1 MNITGLNALDPRVA
15 ATEKYVQKLM
25 SEKKLA
31 PDQVPQFLLSMGADP
46 RLVGLVSKF
55 QRLQTA
61 SAQGQPAQ
69 APQTTV
75 AQDVEAQQRGIA
87 APMAPVQGRDQGI
100 AALPAPAMARAKFAD
115 GGIIAF
121 QEGGDTDLTQLS
133 AEDLEEIA
141 GGGDREKAKAA
152 YRERLRRSGYVPPQ
166 EYFQRYVEL
175 VKEGIPKGGAF
186 KFDSRPFP
194 SYMYDEQGNVRRDD
208 RALAGIS
215 GTKEVPSSGAM
226 VRNLSPDTPAK
237 FAQTQAK
244 FEERLDSGVPSD
256 VARTSGTGRR
266 NWAGAKQQNRKTKE
280 STRPIPDLFVLG
292 DTDKPRAGTSIGAGI
307 GTGAGQINEGIKI
320 LRDQVKELKNLKP
333 EDREARYRAAGIE
346 DMTPKQLAKIEDRI
360 SKLSGDKKRDA
371 YMALAQAGFKMAAA
385 ASKPGATV
393 LGAFGEGASEGA
405 KMMADINKE
414 YRALQSDLEDKVM
427 SLQRYQQE
435 RKEGRID
442 RDIDYER
449 DLAREIRGT
458 EAKIGE
464 LTEDARRFGITTRL
478 QERQLAQQ
486 AEASRRSED
495 PIRELK
501 RAYLSTR
508 DPRQREQI
516 LESMV
521 KLNEADTRAYLKQLE
536 IAGMIRRDEA
546 KNSLENLGLGG
557 AFGGNEGW
565 GDVRVK

>member
-1 MNITGLNALDPRVA
+1 MNISGLNALDPRVA

-121 QEGGDTDLTQLS
+121 QEGGNEGLDDIDTEVERILSKSPMMRTAEENDLLRKSGRELQQRKLGPDSTITKINKFLS
-133 AEDLEEIA
+133 SPFI
-141 GGGDREKAKAA
+141 RETIGTPYATPEQVAA
-152 YRERLRRSGYVPPQ
+152 QGTAPAAVNERIV
-166 EYFQRYVEL
+166 
-175 VKEGIPKGGAF
+175 
-186 KFDSRPFP
+186 
-194 SYMYDEQGNVRRDD
+194 
-208 RALAGIS
+208 RALGAS
-215 GTKEVPSSGAM
+215 QLAPS
-226 VRNLSPDTPAK
+226 V
-237 FAQTQAK
+237 
-244 FEERLDSGVPSD
+244 EVPSD

-266 NWAGAKQQNRKTKE
+266 NWAGAKQQNRKTRE

-292 DTDKPRAGTSIGAGI
+292 DTDKPRAGTSMGAGI

-346 DMTPKQLAKIEDRI
+346 DMTPKQLAKIEERI

-521 KLNEADTRAYLKQLE
+521 KLNEVDTRAFIEELKASAALQRQRE
-536 IAGMIRRDEA
+536 KDPFSGMFGAD
-546 KNSLENLGLGG
+546 G
-557 AFGGNEGW
+557 AFGGSEGW